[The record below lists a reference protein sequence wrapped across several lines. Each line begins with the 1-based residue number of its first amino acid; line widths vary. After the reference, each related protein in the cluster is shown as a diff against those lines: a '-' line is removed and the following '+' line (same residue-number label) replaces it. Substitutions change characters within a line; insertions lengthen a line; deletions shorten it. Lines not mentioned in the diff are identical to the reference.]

1 MNSFPLQ
8 NPQDRRTFIEHCART
23 AFGVSL
29 MPWLNNTAGAAPVAA
44 GSSAGRPGF
53 GKAQRVIVLFLDGGL
68 SHIDS
73 FDPKTG
79 PSKGPGDAIST
90 KADFQVTSFFP
101 ETAKVAQ
108 KIAVIRSMTA
118 KVGVHA
124 SAQYLM
130 RTGYEKRGTIIHP
143 TLGAWA
149 QHFLGASS
157 QSLPSSVC
165 VNQNANHGNG
175 FFPATYSP
183 LPILVP
189 ESGLTNVQGLA
200 NPETTRKRLAL
211 LGELNASYTKQAND
225 PNVRAYNEF
234 YDSTLGLMK
243 SEDLKAFDLAAEPA
257 DLRDRYGR
265 NRFGQ
270 GCLLARRLVE
280 NGVRFVEVHSGG
292 WDMHKDLQDSMEDRG
307 GELDKAFAALVSDL
321 DSRGLLDSTLVVV
334 ATEFG
339 RKPDFDGSG
348 RGHHPIAFSTVL
360 AGGGVKRGY
369 VHGST
374 DALGK
379 NPASDGVSPGDL
391 HATVAWAAGLPLQTE
406 VQSPS
411 GRPMSIGN
419 KGKPALALFA

>member
-1 MNSFPLQ
+1 MNPFTLQ
-8 NPQDRRTFIEHCART
+8 HPEDRRTFIEHCAKT
-23 AFGVSL
+23 ALGVSL
-29 MPWLNNTAGAAPVAA
+29 MPWLNSTAGAAAA
-44 GSSAGRPGF
+44 GSAAGRPGF

-108 KIAVIRSMTA
+108 KITVVRSMAA

-157 QSLPSSVC
+157 QNLPSSVC

-183 LPILVP
+183 LPILEP
-189 ESGLTNVQGLA
+189 EAGLSNVRSLA
-200 NPETTRKRLAL
+200 TPNITQKRLNL
-211 LGELNASYTKQAND
+211 LAELNAAYTKKAND
-225 PNVRAYNEF
+225 GNVRAYNEF

-243 SEDLKAFDLAAEPA
+243 SEDLKAFDLAPEPA
-257 DLRDRYGR
+257 ELRDRYGR

-321 DSRGLLDSTLVVV
+321 DSRGLLESTLVVV

-348 RGHHPIAFSTVL
+348 RGHHPIAFCSVL

-379 NPASDGVSPGDL
+379 NPASDAMSPGDL